1 MNFNMLS
8 NILKTNYEQNFY
20 DVNKITAPGGLETEK
35 LYSRYE
41 RQ

>member
-8 NILKTNYEQNFY
+8 DILTTNYEQNFY
-20 DVNKITAPGGLETEK
+20 DANKRTVPGGLENEK

>member
-8 NILKTNYEQNFY
+8 NILTTSYEQNFY
-20 DVNKITAPGGLETEK
+20 NVNKRTAPWGQETEK

-41 RQ
+41 RL